1 MGDQVMPALVKR
13 RADLMAELEKAQ
25 GHVQRLHA
33 DLASLDAVIRQFDPD
48 YPVGNIRPRYTRAPA
63 TAEFGAMSRT
73 VLDLLRQA
81 GAPLTTGELA
91 DRIIAERGL
100 NAGDRG
106 IRRNMVKR
114 AGMALR
120 YQRTNGMVR
129 EAVVEGAEAAWE
141 ISL

>member
-1 MGDQVMPALVKR
+1 M
-13 RADLMAELEKAQ
+13 
-25 GHVQRLHA
+25 
-33 DLASLDAVIRQFDPD
+33 
-48 YPVGNIRPRYTRAPA
+48 GNIRPRYTRAPA
-63 TAEFGAMSRT
+63 TAEFGAMSPT

-114 AGMALR
+114 VGMALR
-120 YQRTNGMVR
+120 YQRTNGMVA
-129 EAVVEGAEAAWE
+129 EAPVEGTEVAWD
-141 ISL
+141 IARQVLSCKGQPTFHPKGRPGA